1 MINLS
6 NQKDISCSVG
16 PLWAVAAAGC
26 IWRRVGRAALQP
38 RRGHTLPSVTPYG
51 GSPKLYQLDFLCRG
65 RKQNVFFNFNS
76 FFFQRKH
83 SVLKLTATE
92 CCFLISW
99 KLDGSPPGHWLCHI
113 CAFSGRPGLATPS
126 SDPPLH
132 QPTGRADLESA
143 WWSGSRRCRNAIS
156 PLSSEELD
164 GWENNRV
171 NYSLPWCT
179 PGCSGADW
187 CPNPLPRGVSPREHV

>member
-1 MINLS
+1 MSQFQISTITIIIFLMDDDQFVKS
-6 NQKDISCSVG
+6 KGYFLFCGSSVSSRSCRLHLETSWSSCSSASARSHTSFCNSLWRVTKAVSTRF
-16 PLWAVAAAGC
+16 PLQEKKAEC
-26 IWRRVGRAALQP
+26 L
-38 RRGHTLPSVTPYG
+38 
-51 GSPKLYQLDFLCRG
+51 
-65 RKQNVFFNFNS
+65 FNFNS
-76 FFFQRKH
+76 LFFQRKH

-92 CCFLISW
+92 CCFLTSW

-164 GWENNRV
+164 G
-171 NYSLPWCT
+171 
-179 PGCSGADW
+179 
-187 CPNPLPRGVSPREHV
+187 